1 MQRYYRYLPI
11 GLTLSL
17 GVGLSLIASILV
29 GKWER
34 SSRHVQFQRRI
45 DNLTTALQRSINR
58 YTEVLLATGD
68 FYDAS
73 QLGVNRQEFKTFVR
87 RAITSYRGIQ
97 ALEWAPHIRDRERL
111 SYEQTMRSQG
121 YPTFQIT
128 EKDNQG
134 TLIRAKQRQD
144 YFPVT
149 YVEPWEG
156 NEVAFGYNLSSDIT
170 RRAALERARD
180 TAKIA
185 TTDRITLVQEEK
197 DQFGFL
203 VVLPVYRHQTSVRT
217 LQARRENL
225 EGVVLGVFRV
235 SDVVEESLQELNFDI
250 DFYINDLS
258 ASSEQHFL
266 GVYES
271 TTKSV
276 STFQPNHVDSRIR
289 SGTLCFSATVCTRN
303 LTVGERQWSILFLP
317 AATYTQNERSWGAL
331 ATLAIGLLLTS
342 ILVLYLSRSRAEL
355 ERTREISELKL
366 RFFSMASHEFRTP
379 LSTILISSQ
388 SLEANIYESSE
399 EQKIKTIQRIQA
411 AAKRM
416 TQLLN
421 DSLTITRAEAGKLE
435 FAPELMNLEQFCRQ
449 LIEEVQFDS
458 NGKHQITF
466 TSHNADTKAFLDKKL
481 LRSLLTNLL
490 SNAIKYSPPDSEID
504 FTLHCDAKEARFQIC
519 DRGIGI
525 PPEDRERLFETFHRG
540 SNVGDITG
548 TGLGL
553 AVVKTCVDLHGGQ
566 IAVESEMGVGTRF
579 TVILPQEET
588 RVRE

>member
-1 MQRYYRYLPI
+1 
-11 GLTLSL
+11 
-17 GVGLSLIASILV
+17 
-29 GKWER
+29 
-34 SSRHVQFQRRI
+34 
-45 DNLTTALQRSINR
+45 
-58 YTEVLLATGD
+58 
-68 FYDAS
+68 
-73 QLGVNRQEFKTFVR
+73 
-87 RAITSYRGIQ
+87 
-97 ALEWAPHIRDRERL
+97 
-111 SYEQTMRSQG
+111 
-121 YPTFQIT
+121 
-128 EKDNQG
+128 
-134 TLIRAKQRQD
+134 
-144 YFPVT
+144 
-149 YVEPWEG
+149 
-156 NEVAFGYNLSSDIT
+156 
-170 RRAALERARD
+170 
-180 TAKIA
+180 
-185 TTDRITLVQEEK
+185 
-197 DQFGFL
+197 
-203 VVLPVYRHQTSVRT
+203 
-217 LQARRENL
+217 
-225 EGVVLGVFRV
+225 
-235 SDVVEESLQELNFDI
+235 
-250 DFYINDLS
+250 
-258 ASSEQHFL
+258 
-266 GVYES
+266 
-271 TTKSV
+271 
-276 STFQPNHVDSRIR
+276 
-289 SGTLCFSATVCTRN
+289 
-303 LTVGERQWSILFLP
+303 LP
-317 AATYTQNERSWGAL
+317 AATYTQNERSWGAV
-331 ATLAIGLLLTS
+331 TTFAIGLLLTS

-416 TQLLN
+416 IQLLN

-458 NGKHQITF
+458 NARHQITLI
-466 TSHNADTKAFLDKKL
+466 SHNADTKAYLDKKL

-504 FTLHCDAKEARFQIC
+504 FILHCDAKEVGFKIC

-579 TVILPQEET
+579 TVILPHEET
-588 RVRE
+588 RARE